1 MKQFLKRL
9 TALLLPAALCAALLS
24 GCAKDGEGM
33 ALSVCTGAAPE
44 SLDPIYAEDV
54 GGQTVLAHLYENLMR
69 VTADSTGKT
78 SVLPGVA
85 KSVDQDEETKEGSIT
100 VTYTFR
106 LRSNARWSDGQPVT
120 AGDFVYAWQR
130 LANPATGS
138 RYADLLSVVKGYQEA
153 RATKDMSLLQVT
165 AKNDSTLVVVLNGR
179 YDWFLKEVCT
189 SPAAMPLRQ
198 DVVQKL
204 KASSGGKSWWEGDPT
219 QLVTNGPYTVA
230 ALEEGRLLR
239 LEANDRY
246 YADQPGPQ
254 SLTFHFAGSAEEAWS
269 LYESKTVDAVWP
281 LPDARLTELAA
292 NPEWTP
298 LPELATYAAL
308 FNCTSDLFS
317 DPALREAMSLAI
329 DRNALAQAAGAAALP
344 AEGVVPPG
352 VPENEE
358 GDFRALSTPL
368 LDNDPERYE
377 ERCRQARALLEEA
390 GYNSGADLGELE
402 FLYLKN
408 DVNDAV
414 VQLLCRQ
421 WQEVLGVQ
429 AAPKGLTERGLMAAL
444 RSGEYTLAGRT
455 LTASANDAEC
465 FLMSWTSESRENLVR
480 YESSAYDTL
489 MKIVAGAADGTARMG
504 CLHDSEALLLM
515 NHAMAPLYTKGTDWE
530 LRETLAGAFRDPRG
544 WFSFA
549 GVVSRPV

>member
-9 TALLLPAALCAALLS
+9 TVLLLSAALCAGALS

-33 ALSVCTGAAPE
+33 ALAVCVGGAPE
-44 SLDPIYAEDV
+44 SLDPIYAEDAE
-54 GGQTVLAHLYENLMR
+54 GQTVLAHLYENLMR

-78 SVLPGVA
+78 SVLPGMA
-85 KSVDQDEETKEGSIT
+85 KSVDQEEETKDGAIT

-106 LRSNARWSDGQPVT
+106 LRSARWSDGQPVT

-130 LANPATGS
+130 LADPSRGS

-153 RATKDMSLLQVT
+153 RAAGDMSLLQVT

-204 KASSGGKSWWEGDPT
+204 KASSGDKSWWEADPT

-230 ALEEGRLLR
+230 AQEEGRSLR
-239 LEANDRY
+239 LEANSRY
-246 YADQPGPQ
+246 YTSLPGPQ
-254 SLTFHFAGSAEEAWS
+254 SVTFHFAGSAEEAWS
-269 LYESKTVDAVWP
+269 LYEGKTVDAVWP
-281 LPDARLTELAA
+281 LPDQRLTELAA
-292 NPEWTP
+292 DPEWAP
-298 LPELATYAAL
+298 LPELTTYAAL
-308 FNCTSDLFS
+308 FNCASDLFS
-317 DPALREAMSLAI
+317 DPALREAMTLAI
-329 DRNALAQAAGAAALP
+329 DRSALARAAGTAVLP

-358 GDFRALSTPL
+358 GDFRARSAAL
-368 LDNDPERYE
+368 LDNDPEGYDA
-377 ERCRQARALLEEA
+377 RCQQARALLEEA

-408 DVNDAV
+408 SVNDAV
-414 VQLLCRQ
+414 AQLLCQQ

-429 AAPKGLTERGLMAAL
+429 AVPKGLTERGLMSAL
-444 RSGEYTLAGRT
+444 RAGEYTLAGRT

-465 FLMSWTSESRENLVR
+465 FLMSWTTESRENLVG
-480 YESSAYDTL
+480 YESTAYDTL

-504 CLHDSEALLLM
+504 CLHDAEALLLM
-515 NHAMAPLYTKGTDWE
+515 DFACAPLYTRGTAWE
-530 LRETLAGAFRDPRG
+530 LRETLTGAFRDPRG

-549 GVVSRPV
+549 GVVARTV